1 MSRDVEELMYYAQDN
16 NYDPD
21 NYDLHEDRSHGQK
34 RLNLEDWIEQHLT
47 DITDAWSDIKE
58 FREETGDLL
67 FDACTFDQMCEA
79 MYLASDKL

>member
-1 MSRDVEELMYYAQDN
+1 MSRDVEELMYYAHD

-21 NYDLHEDRSHGQK
+21 NYDPQEDRSHSQK
-34 RLNLEDWIEQHLT
+34 RLNLEDWIEKYLT

-58 FREETGDLL
+58 FQEETGDLL

>member
-16 NYDPD
+16 N
-21 NYDLHEDRSHGQK
+21 NYDSDPQEDPRGQ
-34 RLNLEDWIEQHLT
+34 RLDLESWTEKHLT

-58 FREETGDLL
+58 FQEETGDLL

>member
-1 MSRDVEELMYYAQDN
+1 MYYAQN
-16 NYDPD
+16 DPYAED
-21 NYDLHEDRSHGQK
+21 SHVDSDHHQGQRLDLEA
-34 RLNLEDWIEQHLT
+34 WIEQHLT

-58 FREETGDLL
+58 FQEETGEIL